1 MSRAPVFQ
9 PEEEDQQD
17 VLVQTIKAEENDLQL
32 QKLVDA
38 ATNCAEYQKV
48 KEAVVSKVNLN
59 DLPDTH
65 PAKQFRQQWNALSCE
80 TSLGLLTFHGRIV
93 VPREARKTVLESLH
107 VQHTGM
113 VKTWRNARQLYFWPG
128 IKNDINLI
136 VSSCQECVKYLA
148 SLPKEPIIQSKA
160 SRPFEAMSADLC
172 TYEGKDYLI
181 CVDRY
186 SGWPL
191 VEKLNKLDTTYVTKI
206 MEEWFIDVGKPL
218 RIRTDGGPQFRQ
230 EFDEWC
236 QEQGI
241 VHELTSPYH
250 PESNG
255 HAESAVKE
263 MKHLIAK
270 TETWGRFRKALIEWR
285 NTPRCSDDLSP
296 AQWALGRRQRSSSP
310 ALPKAYD
317 RLSDQALS
325 EALNRREEVMAKVK
339 KDVDAGRKT
348 LTRLPVGTFV
358 VMQDHKSKRWIHRG
372 TIVEKN
378 VNPKR
383 NTYVVE
389 INGKRYLRNRI
400 FLRPCL
406 NQDQS
411 SEPVQSPLRGI
422 LRQNEPEQPE
432 PEQPELRRSKRQCV
446 LKKKKVRFERRS

>member
-1 MSRAPVFQ
+1 M
-9 PEEEDQQD
+9 
-17 VLVQTIKAEENDLQL
+17 
-32 QKLVDA
+32 
-38 ATNCAEYQKV
+38 
-48 KEAVVSKVNLN
+48 
-59 DLPDTH
+59 
-65 PAKQFRQQWNALSCE
+65 
-80 TSLGLLTFHGRIV
+80 
-93 VPREARKTVLESLH
+93 
-107 VQHTGM
+107 
-113 VKTWRNARQLYFWPG
+113 
-128 IKNDINLI
+128 
-136 VSSCQECVKYLA
+136 
-148 SLPKEPIIQSKA
+148 
-160 SRPFEAMSADLC
+160 
-172 TYEGKDYLI
+172 
-181 CVDRY
+181 
-186 SGWPL
+186 
-191 VEKLNKLDTTYVTKI
+191 
-206 MEEWFIDVGKPL
+206 GKPL
-218 RIRTDGGPQFRQ
+218 RIRCDGGPQFRQ

-236 QEQGI
+236 QEKCI

-270 TETWGRFRKALIEWR
+270 TGTWGRFRKALIEWR

-296 AQWALGRRQRSSSP
+296 AQWALGRRQRSGSP

-317 RLSDQALS
+317 RLSDQAFS

-372 TIVEKN
+372 TIVEKI
-378 VNPKR
+378 NPKR

-411 SEPVQSPLRGI
+411 SEPVQRPLRGI
-422 LRQNEPEQPE
+422 LRQNEPEQLKPEQLE